1 MDVNVAELKN
11 KGMVKDYSVSKSP
24 DEYSFHNLNIR
35 ITPNNDNT
43 GLSITNEKG
52 PARCLVGINT
62 EKSRVNVI
70 SVSNDSKQINISL
83 DYTAASDVGI
93 NIVSSEGRINKLR
106 VKSAFSAD
114 STVETVFKYSRKVD
128 YAGYIT
134 FTSDEGAYSD
144 GTLYKKIY
152 IPEDLSKLFINS
164 WGIHVRDVNTSQT
177 LFLVVGGGIGL
188 VNQSGYEWWSRFL
201 PESKSGRY
209 VIPKGSD
216 KLYITDAYVSSYKV
230 SLDDNLDYVS
240 DSVYHYM
247 LKDTYDEYIRSGKA
261 LPGGNI
267 HTTDDLSGEYCGS
280 CETPDGVVVFT
291 SDKSVD
297 YIYYIKP
304 FEGNELSVDT
314 IYSGNLNIDSSH
326 RVEALFRFES
336 EDVQKVYWVDGV
348 NQPRVINIA
357 KPVNKDKGSTQFDFI
372 STVDSIPRID
382 IRKEYN
388 SSGLFPSGTI
398 QYGVSYYN
406 KFGSET
412 NLLWFSTVHYIT
424 FEDRAAK
431 ADENVACQF
440 RLKILNI
447 DTKFDYVRVY
457 SCVRTS
463 IDSQP
468 IVSIV
473 GDYNISGRK
482 KIIVY
487 DNNTNVT
494 NVDPSLLY
502 YIGGREF
509 VASTLASKQ
518 DRLFLGDIKLTGDT
532 ISNAVKNAVKRTI
545 TKLYKGKTLV
555 INDASM
561 IGFDYKSIGI
571 DMESTS
577 YPYRLQTLCGKE
589 YFSYFKYGEI
599 YRFAIQ
605 FQTDKGSWTQPLW
618 IGDKKCTLRPKTD
631 IVMQRMYLPT
641 ATLTLDE
648 SVKSAMSGYTM
659 YRVLIAETSTATRN
673 TIAQGV
679 LSPTMFSLKD
689 RINNSPYVVSS
700 WVMRATGDVTSRL
713 GESAYLEIQSMD
725 KDSKPSFDASEI
737 GKDVSGESGTVVSLM
752 FSWDIQKV
760 KKYWAKQGA
769 DTNVSKAWHYLTGA
783 FGNMLKYAVGLG
795 FGWGPV
801 GDWFKYKYCLVVSYQ
816 YTDGKIDTDSISIH
830 CESRTSL
837 NKMWSKIKSYVMRN
851 LNTDISNDISKREFK
866 KLCRHD
872 NVVITGWTDID
883 KIGASDTSLDYLKLL
898 YNPNDDKG
906 YVFREFSLWGMYKKM
921 NIRTYQGESSS
932 YANKINNSGYFVD
945 DSIVTFHSP
954 DIEAN
959 QEFLNGSRLD
969 MRIVGYVP
977 ITAGMNDAELD
988 VSSKGLSD
996 FASKSSLSGNVWNNI
1011 SENYHT
1017 LVNDYLYEDSGWLKN
1032 DERTYPSTLIDK
1044 YKIYMWHKSG
1054 SINGLSDDTY
1064 PSEKGDEKFLY
1075 IPSEI
1080 KRKIFASKRFSLY
1093 NVFFDKP
1100 LNVSISNPSIIYD
1113 DNTAKALQVCGD
1125 SVYYYGDV
1133 DTLLTRRGEVTGAY
1147 VKESGDTGYDVEYSK
1162 SSDDEVYIK
1171 SYDPIRIKYKSPSH
1185 VVFAMTDNDMTYYR
1199 LPEIGYDSVDTLPE
1213 GEVYPWI
1220 EPAWVIDED
1229 YLFIGLFNSVDS
1241 AVKKLMKS
1249 FNEIYKYRDK
1259 TLVVAIPL
1267 GYSTRRYTKYYIINV
1282 GSTTITV
1289 DEPDFTNEDDS
1300 DRGQDATD
1308 IPMRVMRL
1316 SEWDV
1321 DGELYRKN
1329 VVMLDDLYNIRWR
1342 EDGATIK
1349 YKQLSLKHMEKPV
1362 YPYLYLA
1369 ELYREIP
1376 YDSLYGGYDENQ
1388 IEKLKWVVSSSP
1400 YPVDKDIPRMGGD
1413 TYYQRWDCLKTYPY
1427 SEDDSNSVVD
1437 ITSFMV
1443 ETHILLDGRCDT
1455 NRRNSKVTL
1464 ARPTNYNIF
1473 NQVYNQTDNL
1483 FSYNILDDKYDLDRF
1498 GNQVVWSN
1506 AKIDT
1511 DEVDSWTNINML
1523 SSLNLDGSKGDVTR
1537 LINLNDSIIAFQ
1549 DKAVSVINYNNP
1561 TQISTESGNP
1571 IEVVNSG
1578 LVNGYSVITN
1588 TNGCQNKWSVC
1599 KGGGGVYFIDD
1610 LNKAMLSFNK
1620 EGLASISAKGFSQW
1634 FKDNIDFNDRFNI
1647 YYDAL
1652 TRDVYVVNSKTC
1664 LSYNEELDAFSS
1676 FYSYNGMKDVFNM
1689 GGNTYVIGPSG
1700 NIGIHR
1706 MFGGNYGETFDGRQ
1720 VGWGVTYKAN
1730 PEPMTDKIFTNLEYT
1745 ADVIDGNVDDV
1756 NYIEGLPLRNLN
1768 IWNEYQNGSVDFT
1781 KQYNALQRDNA
1792 RMFRLW
1798 RVQLP
1803 RDEMSKNKLDRIR
1816 NTWCYIRLSDDNPL
1830 GKKVVLHNVM
1840 LKYYK

>member
-1 MDVNVAELKN
+1 MEVNVAELKN
-11 KGMVKDYSVSKSP
+11 KGMVRDYSISKSP
-24 DEYSFHNLNIR
+24 DEYAFENLNIR
-35 ITPNNDNT
+35 ITPNKDNT

-52 PARCLVGINT
+52 PLKCAVAGVSRKLIINKMSYSIGKGI
-62 EKSRVNVI
+62 I
-70 SVSNDSKQINISL
+70 GFSL
-83 DYTAASDVGI
+83 DYKPASPVGITARIETVSLHGLVVKIGAESNIYIREEKSGRPGYILFRNAQGIKIDDETITDVYISDDDSDV
-93 NIVSSEGRINKLR
+93 
-106 VKSAFSAD
+106 
-114 STVETVFKYSRKVD
+114 
-128 YAGYIT
+128 
-134 FTSDEGAYSD
+134 
-144 GTLYKKIY
+144 
-152 IPEDLSKLFINS
+152 
-164 WGIHVRDVNTSQT
+164 VNTST
-177 LFLVVGGGIGL
+177 RVYTFAIADAVITGVYIIDVKGT
-188 VNQSGYEWWSRFL
+188 VSGVASYNRDGFAKTEYFDI
-201 PESKSGRY
+201 PSG
-209 VIPKGSD
+209 
-216 KLYITDAYVSSYKV
+216 VSEYTKPIDFISVYSV
-230 SLDDNLDYVS
+230 SLKDNVDYSMDDRYIYMMSKTYDRYVS
-240 DSVYHYM
+240 D
-247 LKDTYDEYIRSGKA
+247 GKI
-261 LPGGNI
+261 LPGCNVFV
-267 HTTDDLSGEYCGS
+267 DDSLIGKYCGS
-280 CETPDGVVVFT
+280 CETSDSVVVFT
-291 SDKSVD
+291 ESNGINN
-297 YIYYIKP
+297 IYNITAS
-304 FEGNELSVDT
+304 ESNEIYADLL
-314 IYSGNLNIDSSH
+314 YSGKLGITPENK
-326 RVEALFRFES
+326 VEALFRFES

-357 KPVNKDKGSTQFDFI
+357 KPVNKDKGNTQFDFI

-424 FEDRAAK
+424 FDDRAAK

-545 TKLYKGKTLV
+545 TKLYKGKMLV

-689 RINNSPYVVSS
+689 RVNNSPYVVSS

-783 FGNMLKYAVGLG
+783 FGNMLKYA

-851 LNTDISNDISKREFK
+851 LNTDISNDISKKEFK

-921 NIRTYQGESSS
+921 NIRTYKGESSS
-932 YANKINNSGYFVD
+932 YVNKINNSGYFVD

-996 FASKSSLSGNVWNNI
+996 FASKSSLSGNVWKNI

-1213 GEVYPWI
+1213 GEVYPWV

-1259 TLVVAIPL
+1259 TLVVAIPF

-1369 ELYREIP
+1369 ELFREIP

-1427 SEDDSNSVVD
+1427 SENDSNSVVD

-1537 LINLNDSIIAFQ
+1537 LININDSIIAFQ

-1706 MFGGNYGETFDGRQ
+1706 MFGGNYGETFDSRQ

>member
-1 MDVNVAELKN
+1 MEVNVAELKN
-11 KGMVKDYSVSKSP
+11 KGMVRDYSISKSP
-24 DEYSFHNLNIR
+24 DEYAFENLNIR
-35 ITPNNDNT
+35 ITPNEDNT

-52 PARCLVGINT
+52 PLKCVVAGVSRKLIINKVSYSVGKGI
-62 EKSRVNVI
+62 I
-70 SVSNDSKQINISL
+70 GFSL
-83 DYTAASDVGI
+83 DYKTASSVGI
-93 NIVSSEGRINKLR
+93 TAR
-106 VKSAFSAD
+106 
-114 STVETVFKYSRKVD
+114 VETVSLHGLIVKIGVESNIYIREEKSDRS
-128 YAGYIT
+128 GYILFRNAQGIKIDDET
-134 FTSDEGAYSD
+134 ITDVYISDDDSD
-144 GTLYKKIY
+144 
-152 IPEDLSKLFINS
+152 
-164 WGIHVRDVNTSQT
+164 VVNTST
-177 LFLVVGGGIGL
+177 KVYTFAIADA
-188 VNQSGYEWWSRFL
+188 
-201 PESKSGRY
+201 
-209 VIPKGSD
+209 VITGVYIIDIKG
-216 KLYITDAYVSSYKV
+216 TVSSAMSYNRDSFAKTEYFDIPSGVSEYTEPIDFISVYSV
-230 SLDDNLDYVS
+230 SLKDNVDYSKDDRYIYMMSKTYNRYVS
-240 DSVYHYM
+240 D
-247 LKDTYDEYIRSGKA
+247 GKI
-261 LPGGNI
+261 LPGGNVFVGDSLI
-267 HTTDDLSGEYCGS
+267 GKYCGF
-280 CETPDGVVVFT
+280 CETSDSVVVFT
-291 SDKSVD
+291 ESNGINN
-297 YIYYIKP
+297 IYNISAS
-304 FEGNELSVDT
+304 ESNEIYADLL
-314 IYSGNLNIDSSH
+314 YSGKLGITPENK
-326 RVEALFRFES
+326 VEALYRFES
-336 EDVQKVYWVDGV
+336 DNVRKVYWVDGV
-348 NQPRVINIA
+348 NQPRVINISGHA
-357 KPVNKDKGSTQFDFI
+357 DPDKGDTQFDFI
-372 STVDSIPRID
+372 STVDRTPKME

-440 RLKILNI
+440 RLNILNI

-457 SCVRTS
+457 SCIRTS

-482 KIIVY
+482 KITVY

-509 VASTLASKQ
+509 VASTIASKQ

-545 TKLYKGKTLV
+545 TKLYKGKMLV

-631 IVMQRMYLPT
+631 IVMQRLYLPT

-648 SVKSAMSGYTM
+648 SVKSLVSGYRM

-700 WVMRATGDVTSRL
+700 WIMRAIGDVPSRL
-713 GESAYLEIQSMD
+713 GDSAYLEIQSMD
-725 KDSKPSFDASEI
+725 KDSKPSFDASDI
-737 GKDVSGESGTVVSLM
+737 GKEVSGESGTVVSLM
-752 FSWDIQKV
+752 FSWDIEKV

-769 DTNVSKAWHYLTGA
+769 DTNVSRVWHYLAGA
-783 FGNMLKYAVGLG
+783 FGNMIKYMSSLG

-801 GDWFKYKYCLVVSYQ
+801 GDWLKYKYCLVVSYQ
-816 YTDGKIDTDSISIH
+816 YTDGEIDPDSISIH

-837 NKMWSKIKSYVMRN
+837 NKMWSKVRSYVLRN
-851 LNTDISNDISKREFK
+851 LNTDIADDISKSDFK
-866 KLCRHD
+866 KLCKHSQVTLVGWKDVD
-872 NVVITGWTDID
+872 NIDSTD
-883 KIGASDTSLDYLKLL
+883 KSLDYLKLL

-921 NIRTYQGESSS
+921 NIRTYQGESSAF
-932 YANKINNSGYFVD
+932 ANKVNNSGYFVD

-959 QEFLNGSRLD
+959 QEFLSDTNLD

-977 ITAGMNDAELD
+977 ITAGMNDVELD
-988 VSSKGLSD
+988 VSTKGLSD
-996 FASKSSLSGNVWNNI
+996 FASKSNLVGNIWNNI

-1017 LVNDYLYEDSGWLKN
+1017 LVNSYLYEDSGWLSN
-1032 DERTYPSTLIDK
+1032 DSRTYPSRLIDK

-1054 SINGLSDDTY
+1054 SINGLSDKTY
-1064 PSEKGDEKFLY
+1064 PSESGDDKFLY
-1075 IPSEI
+1075 VPSEI
-1080 KRKIFASKRFSLY
+1080 KRKVFASKRFSLY
-1093 NVFFDKP
+1093 DVFFDKP

-1113 DNTAKALQVCGD
+1113 DNTAKALRACGD

-1133 DTLLTRRGEVTGAY
+1133 DTLLTRRGEITGAY
-1147 VKESGDTGYDVEYSK
+1147 VNDTGDTGYDVEYSK
-1162 SSDDEVYIK
+1162 GIDSEVYIK

-1199 LPEIGYDSVDTLPE
+1199 LPEMGYDPVDTLPE
-1213 GEVYPWI
+1213 GEVYPWV
-1220 EPAWVIDED
+1220 EPAWVVDED
-1229 YLFIGLFNSVDS
+1229 YAFLGIYKSADS
-1241 AVKKLMKS
+1241 AVSKLS
-1249 FNEIYKYRDK
+1249 PVYSEVYKLKDK
-1259 TLVVAIPL
+1259 TLVVATPV
-1267 GYSTRRYTKYYIINV
+1267 GNNTKRYLEYYIISINGTNLV
-1282 GSTTITV
+1282 ASK
-1289 DEPDFTNEDDS
+1289 PDFTDEDES
-1300 DRGQDATD
+1300 DKGQDVTD
-1308 IPMRVMRL
+1308 IPMRVYRL
-1316 SEWDV
+1316 CQWDLPYTFPSSK
-1321 DGELYRKN
+1321 D
-1329 VVMLDDLYNIRWR
+1329 VVMLDDLHNMNWR
-1342 EDGATIK
+1342 KYGDTIK
-1349 YKQLSLKHMEKPV
+1349 YKQLSLKYIDKPV

-1388 IEKLKWVVSSSP
+1388 IERLKWIVSSSP
-1400 YPVDKDIPRMGGD
+1400 YPIYENIPRMGGD

-1443 ETHILLDGRCDT
+1443 ETHTLLDGRCDT

-1464 ARPTNYNIF
+1464 ARPTNYNLF

-1483 FSYNILDDKYDLDRF
+1483 FSYNILDDKYDLDTF

-1523 SSLNLDGSKGDVTR
+1523 SSLNLDGSKGDITK
-1537 LINLNDSIIAFQ
+1537 LINLNDSIVAFQ

-1578 LVNGYSVITN
+1578 LVNGYSVITAA
-1588 TNGCQNKWSVC
+1588 NGCQNKWSVC

-1610 LNKAMLSFNK
+1610 LNKSMLSFNK
-1620 EGLASISAKGFSQW
+1620 DGLSSVSAKGFSRW
-1634 FKDNIDFNDRFNI
+1634 FKDNIDFSDRFNI

-1652 TRDVYVVNSKTC
+1652 TRDVYIVNSKIC

-1676 FYSYNGMKDVFNM
+1676 FYSYEGMKDIFNIN
-1689 GGNTYVIGPSG
+1689 GNTYAVGPSG

-1745 ADVIDGNVDDV
+1745 ANVIDGNVDDV
-1756 NYIEGLPLRNLN
+1756 NYIEGLPLRSLS
-1768 IWNEYQNGSVDFT
+1768 IWNEYQKGSVDFT

-1803 RDEMSKNKLDRIR
+1803 RDEMSKNRLDRIR
-1816 NTWCYIRLSDDNPL
+1816 NTWCYIKLSDDNPL